1 MKIFGSRRN
10 AGARHVALGARFGR
24 LILLA
29 LAGLTLA
36 TSGASADPCADNPHV
51 LGTERTLVVEPWTL
65 PRVGTFQFPQTLPLA
80 DHEVVLTFDDG
91 PSPET
96 TGKVLDALAAEC
108 VKANFFVMGAHAA
121 QAPALV
127 RREAREGHTV
137 GTHTQ
142 NHPDLAK
149 LSPEAAEAEIA
160 DAIAAANT
168 ALDGDAVAAPFFR
181 APYLV
186 TTPAIDAYLRAQKLM
201 LWSIDVDSQDWRNDS
216 AASVITRIFDGL
228 KRVGKGIVLMH
239 DVQPCTAE
247 ALPALLKEL
256 KQDGYKVV
264 HAVPP
269 QLTAGALPAQ

>member
-1 MKIFGSRRN
+1 M
-10 AGARHVALGARFGR
+10 
-24 LILLA
+24 
-29 LAGLTLA
+29 
-36 TSGASADPCADNPHV
+36 
-51 LGTERTLVVEPWTL
+51 VVEPRTL
-65 PRVGTFQFPQTLPLA
+65 SRVGTFQFPQTLPLG

-121 QAPALV
+121 QAPDLV
-127 RREAREGHTV
+127 RREAREGHTI

-149 LSPEAAEAEIA
+149 LPPEAAEAEIA

-168 ALDGDAVAAPFFR
+168 ALDGEAAAAPFFR

-216 AASVITRIFDGL
+216 VTAVLTRIFDGL

-239 DVQPCTAE
+239 DVQPRTAE
-247 ALPALLKEL
+247 ALPTLLKEL

-269 QLTAGALPAQ
+269 QLTAGALPAK